1 MVPGQPSAGEGKEVD
16 EWPCQ
21 RFDEVSVRNSRAFL
35 MIRSVR
41 DGLTGHREPKDTG
54 GQRTKLMRLSGGN
67 EEALKARAR

>member
-1 MVPGQPSAGEGKEVD
+1 
-16 EWPCQ
+16 
-21 RFDEVSVRNSRAFL
+21 